1 MRCLM
6 LLMLRAALSIH
17 FVSAHLFTLQ
27 MSMMRDFGPINQ
39 IVLWS
44 LGIFLLT
51 TVFLSWTLRRAQGW
65 LIVFVFIISNY
76 GHKGA
81 PLYLIF
87 SVLNSNPKY
96 FRKFLRNSFTTV
108 LMRVSF
114 HDNIEPGFKNKRF
127 NSPGLANSRNI
138 LKPPHLIAKFSPHQS
153 FPILKALK
161 GIMANSFH
169 TNVTKIER
177 SITNEGD
184 CEKQCIS

>member
-1 MRCLM
+1 ME
-6 LLMLRAALSIH
+6 
-17 FVSAHLFTLQ
+17 
-27 MSMMRDFGPINQ
+27 FGNISSNNC
-39 IVLWS
+39 
-44 LGIFLLT
+44 
-51 TVFLSWTLRRAQGW
+51 FLSWTLRRAQGW

-127 NSPGLANSRNI
+127 NSSWLSQFPQYFKTTSSDCQIFASSN
-138 LKPPHLIAKFSPHQS
+138 

-184 CEKQCIS
+184 CEK